1 MIMGYVV
8 NRAQVIAELFDDEV
22 VIINLDRG
30 SYYSLEQA
38 GLLIWRA
45 IEAAADKPTIEGLL
59 AERYSAEP
67 GQIDDGLRQFFDELC
82 AEALIIP
89 GQTSSLATI
98 LTASAAPRS
107 HRPAAGY
114 SHHTG
119 HAGRIHRPPTAIIHQ
134 RAVA

>member
-1 MIMGYVV
+1 MGYVV

-45 IEAAADKPTIEGLL
+45 IEAAADKPTIEGL
-59 AERYSAEP
+59 
-67 GQIDDGLRQFFDELC
+67 RQFFDELC

-89 GQTSSLATI
+89 GQTSSLATT

>member
-30 SYYSLEQA
+30 SYYSLDQA

-89 GQTSSLATI
+89 GQTSSLATT

-107 HRPAAGY
+107 ARRQLGY
-114 SHHTG
+114 S
-119 HAGRIHRPPTAIIHQ
+119 APESPP
-134 RAVA
+134 